1 MCPRSAFADGVVS
14 VCTRQRMDA
23 ARGRSAAEL
32 AAAATLSH
40 YQTNAAQ
47 FWEGTRRHD
56 VRQNREALLRAAG
69 VGGSPDGAPSSA
81 ARVLDILD
89 LGCGPGRDVAW
100 FASKGHSVTAL
111 DGCSAFCGMCAD
123 KGAAEV
129 VCADLHEVDLGVKR
143 FDAVFANASL
153 FHVQKTELP
162 RVLAGVHR
170 AIRPGGAFF
179 ASNPRAMGEE
189 DVEQRGGDAA
199 YGDGRY
205 GHYMTAASWRRVCER
220 TGFVLKEEYYRPP
233 GVPREQ
239 QPWHATA
246 WTRP

>member
-1 MCPRSAFADGVVS
+1 
-14 VCTRQRMDA
+14 MDA

-56 VRQNREALLRAAG
+56 VRQNREALLCAAG

-111 DGCSAFCGMCAD
+111 DGCSAFCGI
-123 KGAAEV
+123 E
-129 VCADLHEVDLGVKR
+129 R
-143 FDAVFANASL
+143 SRRSRRSP
-153 FHVQKTELP
+153 LP
-162 RVLAGVHR
+162 LRPLAG
-170 AIRPGGAFF
+170 
-179 ASNPRAMGEE
+179 AMG
-189 DVEQRGGDAA
+189 GG
-199 YGDGRY
+199 
-205 GHYMTAASWRRVCER
+205 T
-220 TGFVLKEEYYRPP
+220 TL
-233 GVPREQ
+233 
-239 QPWHATA
+239 
-246 WTRP
+246 